1 MFLFFLQYHYS
12 QAASNNNNNNNV
24 VNTTTAS
31 RQELQ
36 QRVIALESMTQELY
50 KASTERLLKTF
61 NGEAIVAMSED
72 WILFYFWFKNNV
84 EYSWHWTQE
93 KYWEHSQELDIKHWK
108 KVHWEFLSCVKIEY
122 FFDMFKWMLKTT
134 S

>member
-1 MFLFFLQYHYS
+1 M
-12 QAASNNNNNNNV
+12 

-72 WILFYFWFKNNV
+72 
-84 EYSWHWTQE
+84 
-93 KYWEHSQELDIKHWK
+93 
-108 KVHWEFLSCVKIEY
+108 
-122 FFDMFKWMLKTT
+122 
-134 S
+134 